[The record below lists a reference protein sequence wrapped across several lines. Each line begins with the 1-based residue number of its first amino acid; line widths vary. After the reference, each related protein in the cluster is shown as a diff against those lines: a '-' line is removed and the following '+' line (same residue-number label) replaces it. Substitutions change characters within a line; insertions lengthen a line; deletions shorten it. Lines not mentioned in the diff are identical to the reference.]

1 MPITLRPV
9 TQSDDDF
16 LFEVYTSTRRDEMS
30 AWGWDISQQDAF
42 LKMQF
47 IAQRRSYESQDASR
61 SHDIILL
68 DDEPIGRFLVTRTS
82 SEIHLVD
89 IALLSARR
97 GGGIGSELIRKL
109 LDEGESKG
117 LPVRLEVLKGNP
129 AALLYERLGFVKT
142 GECGLHIQMEK
153 RATHPQIT
161 PITQI
166 EDGA

>member
-1 MPITLRPV
+1 MTIALRPV
-9 TQSDDDF
+9 IPSDQDF
-16 LFEVYTSTRRDEMS
+16 LFQVYASTRRDEMS
-30 AWGWDISQQDAF
+30 AWGWDVAQQDAF

-47 IAQRRSYESQDASR
+47 IAQQRSYETQDANR

-68 DDEPIGRFLVTRTS
+68 DDEPIGRLFVTRTS

-117 LPVRLEVLKGNP
+117 LPVRLEVLNGNP

-142 GECGLHIQMEK
+142 GERGSHVQME
-153 RATHPQIT
+153 RLPSCQYRE
-161 PITQI
+161 Q
-166 EDGA
+166 